1 MFGVKKFKWW
11 EGNMK
16 KQLAIIGIVTLLVSV
31 GLSGCYGPQ
40 QGIKALKLSGGHGNS
55 VNMTDLQM
63 NNFPHLKEA
72 ILTNKTVWVNSPSQ
86 EMDELRGIFEYF
98 DPDDIFSDI
107 IFYEEEYYEIRIMYA
122 D

>member
-1 MFGVKKFKWW
+1 
-11 EGNMK
+11 MK
-16 KQLAIIGIVTLLVSV
+16 KQLLIIGIIALLVSV

-40 QGIKALKLSGGHGNS
+40 QCIEAHKLSGGYGNS
-55 VNMTDLQM
+55 VNMTEQQM

-72 ILTNKTVWVNSPSQ
+72 ILTNKTVYVGSPSQ
-86 EMDELRGIFEYF
+86 EMDKLRGIFEYF

-107 IFYEEEYYEIRIMYA
+107 IFYQNEYYEIRISYA